1 MRRPVGTQ
9 AATKILL
16 GILLLGVAVYDH
28 LETPENAAEDGKKN
42 IETCQTRAH
51 CANKSVF
58 LKMT

>member
-1 MRRPVGTQ
+1 MEHKQRPKYYWVSY
-9 AATKILL
+9 
-16 GILLLGVAVYDH
+16 LGVAVYDH